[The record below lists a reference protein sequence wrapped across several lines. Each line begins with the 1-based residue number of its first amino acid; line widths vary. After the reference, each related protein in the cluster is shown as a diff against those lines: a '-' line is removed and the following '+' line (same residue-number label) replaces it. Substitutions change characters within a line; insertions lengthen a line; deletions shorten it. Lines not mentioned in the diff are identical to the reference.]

1 MTMRQALLRAA
12 LTAAPLLLALHAT
25 GAQAAFDAATAKAV
39 DTAIAG
45 EHRSAENKARDAF
58 RKPRQVLEFV
68 GLRQDMTVVEM
79 SPGAGWYTE
88 ILGPVLA
95 GNGRLYAA
103 QFPLNGG
110 PGYQRRLLGT
120 FLTKLAATPDLYKS
134 TLITHF
140 APPYALEIAPT
151 GSADLVLTF
160 RNVHNWASEN
170 EAGLSWGNVA
180 FKAMFDALKPGG
192 TLGVVDHRW
201 PDPKLEDP
209 RSRNGYISE
218 ERTIKLA
225 ESVGFELAGRSD
237 VLRNP
242 KDTHDHPRGVWTL
255 PPSLALGDQDR
266 AKYIAIG
273 ESDRYL
279 LKFTKPKGE

>member
-12 LTAAPLLLALHAT
+12 LTAAPLLLAVQAT

-39 DTAIAG
+39 DAAIAG

-58 RKPRQVLEFV
+58 RKPREVLEFV

-79 SPGAGWYTE
+79 SPGAGWYSE

-95 GNGRLYAA
+95 ENGRLYAA

-110 PGYQRRLLGT
+110 PGYQRRLLGS

-134 TLITHF
+134 TVITHF
-140 APPYALEIAPT
+140 APPYALEIAPR

-180 FKAMFDALKPGG
+180 FQAMFDALKPGG
-192 TLGVVDHRW
+192 TLGIVDHRW

-218 ERTIKLA
+218 ERTIRLA
-225 ESVGFELAGRSD
+225 ESVGFKLAGRSD

-266 AKYIAIG
+266 EKYLAIG
-273 ESDRYL
+273 ESDRFL

>member
-1 MTMRQALLRAA
+1 MKNYALGGALVAAAWLGLGVLAHPAHAA
-12 LTAAPLLLALHAT
+12 L
-25 GAQAAFDAATAKAV
+25 DAATAKAL
-39 DTAIAG
+39 DAAIAG

-58 RKPRQVLEFV
+58 RKPREVLDFV
-68 GLRQDMTVVEM
+68 GLRADMTVVEM
-79 SPGAGWYTE
+79 SPGGGWYTE

-95 GNGRLYAA
+95 DKGRLYAA

-110 PGYQRRLLGT
+110 PAYQRRLLGS

-134 TLITHF
+134 TVITHF
-140 APPYALEIAPT
+140 APPYALEIAPA

-209 RSRNGYISE
+209 RNRNGYISE

-225 ESVGFELAGRSD
+225 ESVGFKLAGRSD
-237 VLRNP
+237 ALRNP

-255 PPSLALGDQDR
+255 PPSLALGEQDR
-266 AKYIAIG
+266 EKYLAIG

-279 LKFTKPKGE
+279 LKFTKPAE